1 MALFRRC
8 MSVGEL
14 GSGRTLEEDLL
25 ARAAED
31 WVHPAELLEV
41 VRRRGIEDPELQRH
55 LAVGLVAKLVAQGL
69 IVVGDVGDGH
79 VPWACSPGDAVLRL
93 ARDWA
98 ERQDPSVMPGELFWL
113 DTTPAGQAVGE
124 AVWSRES

>member
-1 MALFRRC
+1 M
-8 MSVGEL
+8 GEL
-14 GSGRTLEEDLL
+14 EHSRTFEEDLL

-41 VRRRGIEDPELQRH
+41 IRRRGIEDPELQRY
-55 LAVGLVAKLVAQGL
+55 LAVGLVAKLVAQGM

-79 VPWACSPGDAVLRL
+79 VPWDCSPGDAILRL
-93 ARDWA
+93 VRDWA
-98 ERQDPSVMPGELFWL
+98 ERPDPFVMPGELFWL

-124 AVWSRES
+124 AVWSREA